1 MSTKKPIND
10 SLLNNPIWITLI
22 DFEALC
28 FNLARELYTFNQPIP
43 DFSTRN
49 PGVLES
55 CLETPLQKFDKND
68 LYPTFAKKLAA
79 LFYFLIKNHPFQNGN
94 KRIAVTALLV
104 VLHFNGKWMRVDS
117 IKIYRFAKNVASSDR
132 KDKDEV
138 LREIEKFVIDHM
150 INF

>member
-1 MSTKKPIND
+1 
-10 SLLNNPIWITLI
+10 LNNPVWITLT
-22 DFEALC
+22 DFEALS

-49 PGVLES
+49 PGILES
-55 CLETPLQKFDKND
+55 CLETPLQKFNKKD

-104 VLHFNGKWMRVDS
+104 VLYSNGRWIKVDPL
-117 IKIYRFAKNVASSDR
+117 KIYKFAKSVASSDR
-132 KDKDEV
+132 KNKNEV
-138 LREIEKFVIDHM
+138 LIRIEKFIADHM